1 MKKQLKLRG
10 WVIGL
15 ILIINLFS
23 VLGLASDCNNI
34 FTFIVSKIVFISI
47 FIVNYMILNKYTNI
61 FD

>member
-23 VLGLASDCNNI
+23 VFGLASDCNNI
-34 FTFIVSKIVFISI
+34 FTFIVSKIVFILI
-47 FIVNYMILNKYTNI
+47 FIVNYII
-61 FD
+61 R